1 MVFRCPNI
9 QVHYIEAVIYLN
21 FGTSKNNDFP
31 FGTNGKL
38 FLGVPILKHI
48 RVGIPS
54 FRTLMVRDLQVLQIC
69 FLEPGPFQ
77 QSAQPSQVTS
87 FSQSVHSIP
96 QAPASYSVSKSPGKY
111 NPPGQSA
118 FSSYSSHYAQHQQK
132 ITDPFPAYQIQRMQ
146 QPGKSTSGV
155 SKHNFACYFSEFTP
169 ACSVEKL
176 RARQYCN
183 SYKYSRTSM
192 A

>member
-1 MVFRCPNI
+1 
-9 QVHYIEAVIYLN
+9 
-21 FGTSKNNDFP
+21 
-31 FGTNGKL
+31 
-38 FLGVPILKHI
+38 
-48 RVGIPS
+48 
-54 FRTLMVRDLQVLQIC
+54 MVRDLYVLQIC
-69 FLEPGPFQ
+69 FVEPGPFQ

-146 QPGKSTSGV
+146 QPGETCRGLQKL
-155 SKHNFACYFSEFTP
+155 CQYYFCNESIVF
-169 ACSVEKL
+169 SRQV
-176 RARQYCN
+176 RARLCCKK
-183 SYKYSRTSM
+183 YKYWDRFIWVYSADPDQTVLEGVVLSGLHHLPLFLHLLDLLPYCKTILFHTKDK
-192 A
+192 